1 MLQRKPVNRLGYN
14 GINEIKEHPWLKY
27 YPWKDLYEKKLD
39 APFMPKSLDNFD
51 KRYCE
56 GPDKIGNDTLERYQN
71 YYKNEALA
79 DVFNNYSFD
88 NILTVQPPKKESGKQ
103 RFHGSSN
110 SNSNGNHN
118 TYLNNINS
126 NNTNQKK
133 RINSSLSN
141 LNNLSSKTPGN
152 NPNNNAMSNKN
163 SINSLLKNKM
173 KITESLYLNN
183 NVNNAS
189 GISNISKN
197 TPLKN
202 NRTKSLNMNLNNN
215 FINTPH
221 HLRNISNSNLNSN
234 LISPNYANA
243 NKIENLSSNT
253 PNKNRSLNNLNMMK
267 TRTKNLSM
275 NSSTNMNN
283 LNIGKSINNNDG
295 HISKSNNSANQ
306 MKISINNSSAM
317 INMKQSGTPYKKSE
331 KNEKLP
337 FIEQKLIPARQS
349 SGNISLPKKFINSP
363 AIKNGINSANIM
375 NINKNNPKSGN
386 KYTTLSANSTS
397 GTTISMNFLHKRSG
411 STNTFNNY

>member
-14 GINEIKEHPWLKY
+14 GMNEIKEHPWLKY
-27 YPWKDLYEKKLD
+27 YPWKDLYEKNLD
-39 APFMPKSLDNFD
+39 APFLPKSLDNFD

-79 DVFNNYSFD
+79 NVFNNYSFD
-88 NILTVQPPKKESGKQ
+88 NILVVPAKKESKQ
-103 RFHGSSN
+103 RVHGN
-110 SNSNGNHN
+110 TNGNHN

-126 NNTNQKK
+126 NSTSTSQKK

-141 LNNLSSKTPGN
+141 LNNLSSKNSGN
-152 NPNNNAMSNKN
+152 NSNNLSNKN
-163 SINSLLKNKM
+163 SINNLLKNKM

-183 NVNNAS
+183 NINNAS
-189 GISNISKN
+189 GISNLSKN

-202 NRTKSLNMNLNNN
+202 NRTKSLNMNINNN
-215 FINTPH
+215 FINTPN

-243 NKIENLSSNT
+243 SKIENLSSNT
-253 PNKNRSLNNLNMMK
+253 PIKNRSLNNLNMMK

-283 LNIGKSINNNDG
+283 LNIGKASNNDG
-295 HISKSNNSANQ
+295 HISQSNNSANQ
-306 MKISINNSSAM
+306 MKISINNSSAI
-317 INMKQSGTPYKKSE
+317 INMKQSGTPFKKAE

-349 SGNISLPKKFINSP
+349 SGNISLPKKFINSS
-363 AIKNGINSANIM
+363 AIKNGINPSNIM
-375 NINKNNPKSGN
+375 SYNKNNPKSGN

-397 GTTISMNFLHKRSG
+397 GSTISMNFLHKRSG